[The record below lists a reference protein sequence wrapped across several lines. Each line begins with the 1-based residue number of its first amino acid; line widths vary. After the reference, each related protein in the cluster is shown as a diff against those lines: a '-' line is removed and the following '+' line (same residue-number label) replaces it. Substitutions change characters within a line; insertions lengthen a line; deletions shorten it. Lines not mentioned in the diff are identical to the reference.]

1 MRLLKSQSLLSLV
14 NSYVV
19 DSPQPANLSY
29 MWNFGSLLALCLGIQ
44 IVTGVLL
51 AMHYTPNVDLAFIS
65 VEHIMRDV
73 NYGWMIRYIHANVAS
88 FFFIFVYLHIAR
100 GLYYGSYKSP
110 RVLHWSIGVIIL
122 VLMMAIA
129 FLGYLH
135 SQTWLNLSDCEL
147 ATMSLN
153 AAPLAVSSRLQNIL
167 RLHNL
172 SPVKAWENLD
182 QTGVKEV
189 VKKAI
194 RSLAGIYVIINLVNG
209 DMYAGSAV
217 TGRMFIRFH
226 KHLYSLTG
234 SVKVAAAVRKYGL
247 SNFAFIVIEV
257 LEPSFPPYGG
267 TGVLDNKLLLSRE
280 QYYIDTLPTE
290 YNIALFAGNTKGVLH
305 TEQTKAAMRKNYS
318 DERREMIGSLNRGK
332 TLSPETIE
340 LIRLASLNR
349 SPMSDNTRA
358 LVSAN
363 SAKAQLYTLSR
374 VDGASFSSAGGEVVF
389 SEVLRTL
396 PVVAGVIGCGE
407 KTVRRAVA
415 SNGIVKKTWQVTLLG
430 KANSS

>member
-129 FLGYLH
+129 FLGFSN
-135 SQTWLNLSDCEL
+135 SQTWLNLFDCEL
-147 ATMSLN
+147 AAMS
-153 AAPLAVSSRLQNIL
+153 AAPLAFSSRLQNTL
-167 RLHNL
+167 RQNKL
-172 SPVKAWENLD
+172 SPVAAWEHLD
-182 QTGVKEV
+182 LPGVKEIV
-189 VKKAI
+189 TNAI
-194 RSLAGIYVIINLVNG
+194 RPLEGIYVIINLVNG
-209 DMYAGSAV
+209 DMYAGSGV
-217 TGRMFIRFH
+217 TGRMHIRFH

-234 SVKVAAAVRKYGL
+234 STKVAAAVRKYGL

-257 LEPSFPPYGG
+257 LEPVDGAF
-267 TGVLDNKLLLSRE
+267 DNKLLLSRE
-280 QYYIDTLPTE
+280 QYYIDALPTN
-290 YNIALFAGNTKGVLH
+290 YNIALIAGNTSGVMH
-305 TEQTKAAMRKNYS
+305 TEQTKAAMRENYS
-318 DERREMIGSLNRGK
+318 DERRDMIGSLNRGK
-332 TLSPETIE
+332 TLSHATIE
-340 LIRLASLNR
+340 AIRLAALNR
-349 SPMSDNTRA
+349 FPMSDDTRA

-363 SAKAQLYTLSR
+363 SAKAQLYNLSR
-374 VDGASFSSAGGEVVF
+374 VDGTLFMSTHGEMVS

-396 PVVAGVIGCGE
+396 PVVAAAIGCGE
-407 KTVRRAVA
+407 KTVRRAMA
-415 SNGIVKKTWQVTLLG
+415 SNSIVKKTWQVNLLG